1 MCLRTP
7 LHDACYK
14 EKIDVIVCL
23 LQLGADYNLKNL
35 DGKTPIELNAKNETI
50 QSIFDGEYRKDELL
64 EAARSGNEDQLKQ
77 LLTPF
82 NINCHASDGRKS
94 TPLHLA
100 SGYNR
105 VKIVQ
110 HLLAL
115 GADVH
120 AKDKG
125 GLVALHNACSYG
137 HYEVAKLLIEHDANP
152 NTSDMW
158 AFTPL
163 HEAVQKNRSEVCS
176 LLLAFKAQPL
186 IANCY
191 NKTAF
196 DLAKE
201 VSLELSSRLEYEY
214 AGYCLLDAVKD
225 NDYAKVKRILSIN
238 QTNEETV
245 KAPQPDASLVLATQ
259 PDQAESVNKTK
270 TRDLINFKHLVT
282 LDAPIVR
289 PCHLSPGIRI
299 FLSKFL
305 NLF

>member
-1 MCLRTP
+1 M
-7 LHDACYK
+7 HDACYK

-23 LQLGADYNLKNL
+23 LQLGADFKLKNL
-35 DGKTPIELNAKNETI
+35 DGKTPLELNDKNETI
-50 QSIFDGEYRKDELL
+50 QAIFDGEYRKDELL
-64 EAARSGNEDQLKQ
+64 EAARSGNEEQLKL

-82 NINCHASDGRKS
+82 NINCHASDCRKS

-115 GADVH
+115 GADVN

-137 HYEVAKLLIEHDANP
+137 HYEVAKLLIEHQANP

-176 LLLAFKAQPL
+176 LLLAYKAQPL

-201 VSLELSSRLEYEY
+201 ASLDLYNRLEYEY
-214 AGYCLLDAVKD
+214 SGYCLLDAVKD
-225 NDYAKVKRILSIN
+225 NDYGKVKRILSIN
-238 QTNEETV
+238 PPNNSHAQ
-245 KAPQPDASLVLATQ
+245 ADASLVASSSTVVAADST
-259 PDQAESVNKTK
+259 PETTPTK
-270 TRDLINFKHLVT
+270 SKSRDLVNFKHLVT

-289 PCHLSPGIRI
+289 PIC
-299 FLSKFL
+299 
-305 NLF
+305 